1 MTRITDTSVAVCYL
15 ESIINQ
21 VQIPKFGFQ
30 IKISTIKMW
39 IELKFLAV
47 QPKDQSDHLWFSQLF
62 LQTRVCMQV
71 GKLQDKIKSLK

>member
-47 QPKDQSDHLWFSQLF
+47 
-62 LQTRVCMQV
+62 
-71 GKLQDKIKSLK
+71 

>member
-1 MTRITDTSVAVCYL
+1 MIISKKSCIKNQNGLRKKLELFMTRITDTTVAVCYL

-30 IKISTIKMW
+30 IRIRYMMTIKMW

-47 QPKDQSDHLWFSQLF
+47 
-62 LQTRVCMQV
+62 
-71 GKLQDKIKSLK
+71 

>member
-30 IKISTIKMW
+30 IKISTLLIYIYNNYQK
-39 IELKFLAV
+39 V
-47 QPKDQSDHLWFSQLF
+47 D
-62 LQTRVCMQV
+62 
-71 GKLQDKIKSLK
+71 